1 MSAAY
6 RSDYLTTIPCRDG
19 NDVEGTA
26 STMNIDF
33 SASYN
38 INDQFSV
45 SLEALNLTDEV
56 QDQWV
61 GSAANRRSN
70 VAADN

>member
-1 MSAAY
+1 VPGRNS
-6 RSDYLTTIPCRDG
+6 

-26 STMNIDF
+26 ETLNIDF
-33 SASYN
+33 SSSY
-38 INDQFSV
+38 DVDDHLTV

-61 GSAANRRSN
+61 GSAANRLSYYHHQGTQLYLGARFKY
-70 VAADN
+70 